1 MKLLISLILLLF
13 LINTPAQNIYNIPA
27 GSSNNK
33 LEIKIN
39 NTTDKT
45 YTGIILTP
53 SALPEWVKVK
63 EEFVS
68 INEISPA
75 SGETAVLTF
84 DVSLDAPLNSEE
96 ELSFLIQTKEGKTLN
111 KTFSVK
117 VTLPDKFELNQNFPN
132 PFNPS
137 TVISF
142 SIPSE
147 VKVILK
153 VYNILG
159 EEVQTLV
166 NEVLKPGVHNI
177 DFNASHLASGVY
189 FYRIDAGNYTSLK
202 KMILMK

>member
-53 SALPEWVKVK
+53 SALPGWVKVK

-84 DVSLDAPLNSEE
+84 AVSLDAPLNSEE